1 MIDDA
6 LIHQLQKQLTQ
17 DGIQKVV
24 VGAVIKDPRPDAV
37 GVLVLKRVDDDFMGG
52 LVELPSGTVDQGE
65 GLLDALKREVA
76 EETGLSVKEVMSYV
90 DSFDYISGSGKKTRQ
105 FNFAVSVHNGDV
117 RLNPQEHQDFYWV
130 DSSSEQ
136 FSQLNISDKTR
147 KSILAALLD

>member
-105 FNFAVSVHNGDV
+105 FNFAVSVHNGGV
-117 RLNPQEHQDFYWV
+117 RLNPQEHQDFYWI

-147 KSILAALLD
+147 KTILAALLD

>member
-24 VGAVIKDPRPDAV
+24 VGAVIKDLRPDGV

-105 FNFAVSVHNGDV
+105 FNFAVSVHNGGV
-117 RLNPQEHQDFYWV
+117 RLNPQEHQDFYWI

-147 KSILAALLD
+147 KTILAALLD